1 MEFLYINFGEQFK
14 EGKIMKRKVLFL
26 VLVIICK
33 CFCFAVT
40 PKDMEP
46 MTRVH
51 YKNEDISGYV
61 YFEGFNFEGYE
72 AESKGIEPML
82 EKTLEL
88 LRFYYGKNGSIGKN
102 QPFVFVGHSQGGLRA
117 LAMST
122 YLKQKD
128 PQFYKQLKGVITLSG
143 IDKGLKLL
151 EGQGSVAR
159 STLHS
164 DVVTLTNGVRGT
176 LKVLNFKGGEIFT
189 DILLYELIN
198 VGVGEG
204 ANALANYLLGENF
217 DFIYPVLNN
226 ANINNYAQIR
236 DMTPQSNFIKKYVI
250 EESTVYKQHKTQ
262 KNSHLAVEWRRG
274 WLGIPYPVLVTKYT
288 PKVVKTVQVNM
299 KVDKNLPLVFITG
312 TNSNT
317 LSLANPHEKSIRNGV
332 TAAGNI
338 FRSAEIAHYAKCA
351 LGIGLLT
358 GSIPAAIDCNKA
370 ANWCGNVD
378 YELGEIVGEQKHDGL
393 VAYSSQYLPSKSLVS
408 TGYDTSVLTNV
419 KQKDYSQYNHIT
431 ISRNSEAKKLAEQ
444 YVKSFLGK

>member
-1 MEFLYINFGEQFK
+1 
-14 EGKIMKRKVLFL
+14 MKRNILFFL
-26 VLVIICK
+26 GLFIL
-33 CFCFAVT
+33 CFDLFSLTDKETNNLLEVARISLDEKINEQNT
-40 PKDMEP
+40 P
-46 MTRVH
+46 
-51 YKNEDISGYV
+51 GYV
-61 YFEGFNFEGYE
+61 YFKGFDFENYKS
-72 AESKGIEPML
+72 ESDGIEKML
-82 EKTLEL
+82 ESTLIL
-88 LRFYYGKNGSIGKN
+88 LQDKYKSKK

-128 PQFYKQLKGVITLSG
+128 PQLYKQLKGVITLSG

-236 DMTPQSNFIKKYVI
+236 DMTPQSNFIKKYVL

-332 TAAGNI
+332 TAVGNI

-370 ANWCGNVD
+370 ANWCENVD

-393 VAYSSQYLPSKSLVS
+393 VAYSSQYLPTKSLVS

-419 KQKDYSQYNHIT
+419 KQKDYSQYNHKT
-431 ISRNSEAKKLAEQ
+431 ISENSDAKKLAEQ

>member
-1 MEFLYINFGEQFK
+1 
-14 EGKIMKRKVLFL
+14 MKRKVLFWA
-26 VLVIICK
+26 LVIICK
-33 CFCFAVT
+33 CFCFAVALE
-40 PKDMEP
+40 DMEP
-46 MTRVH
+46 TSRVR
-51 YKNEDISGYV
+51 YKYSNISGYV

-88 LRFYYGKNGSIGKN
+88 LRFYYGSNGSIGKN
-102 QPFVFVGHSQGGLRA
+102 KPFVFVGHSQGGLRA

-128 PQFYKQLKGVITLSG
+128 PQLYKQLKGVITLSG

-164 DVVTLTNGVRGT
+164 DVLTLTNGVRGT
-176 LKVLNFKGGEIFT
+176 LKVLDFRGGEIFT

-262 KNSHLAVEWRRG
+262 KNSYLAVEWRRG

-317 LSLANPHEKSIRNGV
+317 LSLADPYEKTIRDGV
-332 TAAGNI
+332 NAAGTV
-338 FRSAEIAHYAKCA
+338 FRAAEIVHYARCV
-351 LGIGLLT
+351 LGTGLFT

-370 ANWCGNVD
+370 ANWCGSID
-378 YELGEIVGEQKHDGL
+378 SQLAEIIGEQKHDGL
-393 VAYSSQYLPSKSLVS
+393 VAYSSQYLPTKSLVN
-408 TGYDTSVLTNV
+408 TGYDTSVLSNV